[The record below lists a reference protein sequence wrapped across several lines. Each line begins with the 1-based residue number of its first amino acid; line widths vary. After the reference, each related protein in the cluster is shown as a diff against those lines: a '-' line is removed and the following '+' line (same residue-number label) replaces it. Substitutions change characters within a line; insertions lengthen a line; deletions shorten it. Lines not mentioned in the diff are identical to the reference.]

1 MKQGYLQIWNQEFF
15 KPFLFYFVQELWF
28 DSLRHVGDKTFIS
41 ATFAWHSQHLHAF
54 GWLVGPSQSRLLHNL
69 TIFTFCTRFWCS
81 SLLKIFFS
89 LLSSCPRRKYV
100 ARYDIFYFELQLI
113 TFCLEVQYL
122 CFRKWIYWSLFVQRY
137 NQFIIS
143 LGLSDMLNAVLMLTS
158 HQVCLQQNCT
168 IQCNFGSGT
177 GSQGKDDTLPQ
188 FWSRSKYDDPPQ
200 STFCQLCQPRNH
212 L

>member
-1 MKQGYLQIWNQEFF
+1 MEPRIFQAVSFFILFKNFDLIHFDTLEIKLLLQQPSPGI
-15 KPFLFYFVQELWF
+15 V
-28 DSLRHVGDKTFIS
+28 SIS
-41 ATFAWHSQHLHAF
+41 MLLV
-54 GWLVGPSQSRLLHNL
+54 GWLVGPSQSIILHNL

-158 HQVCLQQNCT
+158 HQVC
-168 IQCNFGSGT
+168 
-177 GSQGKDDTLPQ
+177 
-188 FWSRSKYDDPPQ
+188 
-200 STFCQLCQPRNH
+200 
-212 L
+212 

>member
-100 ARYDIFYFELQLI
+100 ARYDMFDLELQW
-113 TFCLEVQYL
+113 
-122 CFRKWIYWSLFVQRY
+122 KWIYWSLFVQRY
-137 NQFIIS
+137 TMFVLESEYIDHFLSRGTIS
-143 LGLSDMLNAVLMLTS
+143 SS
-158 HQVCLQQNCT
+158 SP
-168 IQCNFGSGT
+168 SGWAICWT
-177 GSQGKDDTLPQ
+177 Q
-188 FWSRSKYDDPPQ
+188 FWCWPLTRFVSGKNCRM
-200 STFCQLCQPRNH
+200 FH
-212 L
+212 LWFWMRLD